1 MQRKFLT
8 WFLLSQIVFVLGG
21 CGGGSDSTPPSQP
34 SVSSVK
40 VLTGGTIEPRST
52 VDVSVTLSSDAG
64 SWTTREEHAT
74 GSYEARY
81 ERTSDGAI
89 RKSKLHY
96 LALPAPMSVDVLS
109 SDTLARLSP
118 TLWIESAEGRESLAA
133 FSGGSPLLGSSLL
146 FSLRRLPGDAVVP
159 ATLAGIAA
167 VQKAD
172 HPERPS
178 SGARTLVA
186 ISGSGTQGTATSD
199 ATRVS
204 GDADE
209 VAKRFSASL
218 DRFDRHNRE
227 TFDDLIAQL
236 REHPELASAVAAR
249 ILAPGTDD
257 SIQAALMD
265 VLGTSGTPAAQ
276 LALLAIA
283 VNPDASHM
291 NAIRAIIA
299 RDGLWSIARKE
310 GDPNVADLSRTA
322 LLALGAVAST
332 LRTNGDPA
340 ASSVTTDLLSA
351 IPEKEGPDLRVALK
365 ALGNTGDPAAAERI
379 RSYMASE
386 SAATRAAAATALRR
400 MPDARTGELLL
411 SSLASEKVP
420 EVRGAVV
427 RSIASRG
434 IDDAAIAAIAENA
447 QTEKNDLVRGEMIRA
462 LAKGVDSSPVAR
474 NSLERMLDT
483 EKDPQNIE
491 LLRRALSR
499 VPKTP

>member
-118 TLWIESAEGRESLAA
+118 TLWIESAEGRESL
-133 FSGGSPLLGSSLL
+133 
-146 FSLRRLPGDAVVP
+146 
-159 ATLAGIAA
+159 AA

-386 SAATRAAAATALRR
+386 SAATRAAAATTLRR

-427 RSIASRG
+427 RSIASSG